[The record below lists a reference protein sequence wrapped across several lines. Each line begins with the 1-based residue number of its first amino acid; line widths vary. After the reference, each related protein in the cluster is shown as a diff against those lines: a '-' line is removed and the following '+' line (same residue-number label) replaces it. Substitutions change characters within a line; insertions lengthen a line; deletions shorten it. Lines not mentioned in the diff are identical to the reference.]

1 MVTQKSLPP
10 WLLTCTKTNCVI
22 LVYMDKYKFKVALWV
37 EVEAFDEDDALDAL
51 RDVFATGTEG
61 AVVIN
66 ECEYKQLKK

>member
-1 MVTQKSLPP
+1 
-10 WLLTCTKTNCVI
+10 
-22 LVYMDKYKFKVALWV
+22 MDKYKFQVALWV